1 MVSDVWSFN
10 GRPKPG
16 FLTMINLSTVIQ
28 VQSVFMHETQCAAF
42 FGQEKPSYA
51 VRYVQSVSREAV
63 FPSPEWG
70 VQRTCDDH

>member
-28 VQSVFMHETQCAAF
+28 VQSVFTHETQCAAF
-42 FGQEKPSYA
+42 F
-51 VRYVQSVSREAV
+51 
-63 FPSPEWG
+63 WG
-70 VQRTCDDH
+70 GPGETVIRRKTCAIC